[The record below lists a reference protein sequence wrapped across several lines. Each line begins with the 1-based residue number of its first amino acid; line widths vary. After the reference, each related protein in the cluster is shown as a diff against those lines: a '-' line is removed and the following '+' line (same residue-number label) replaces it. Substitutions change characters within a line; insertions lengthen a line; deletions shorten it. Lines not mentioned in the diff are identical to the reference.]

1 MEQGPPGVHH
11 KSLHARGLTVRDH
24 FFVEQTL
31 VDDGH
36 IVVVGPSFGLVLE
49 PEVDVPGFKRKP
61 DRRRIP
67 EVCGTDDVKVVHPAP
82 NRQIRAPVIRH
93 PFLHDVAAGFK
104 LLNPVGATAQWGV

>member
-1 MEQGPPGVHH
+1 M
-11 KSLHARGLTVRDH
+11 RDH

-36 IVVVGPSFGLVLE
+36 IVVVGPGFGLVLE
-49 PEVDVPGFKRKP
+49 PEVDVSGFDCKP

-82 NRQIRAPVIRH
+82 NRQMCAPVIRH
-93 PFLHDVAAGFK
+93 PFLHDIAAGFK
-104 LLNPVGATAQWGV
+104 LLNAVGATAQRGV